1 MTRNDTFYKI
11 LFAIEL
17 ALIPLTM
24 AVYVFTKS
32 SQTNWIVGVMVAAV
46 LIVKIWIELFKNKDL
61 RSHVIINAIGNVA
74 TIDALVIF
82 FTIYGFIHLGVCI
95 AVVILVALMNALKV
109 LMYGKTM
116 PEIIDAVDSCY
127 MLFECLALAAFTFV
141 IFSQLVTNIALF
153 AILLT
158 SAVSVAYKAFYAV
171 KYYDLI
177 GKLKELF
184 RRK

>member
-24 AVYVFTKS
+24 AIYVFTKN
-32 SQTNWIVGVMVAAV
+32 SQTNWIVGVMVAAI
-46 LIVKIWIELFKNKDL
+46 LIVKIWIELFKNKDS
-61 RSHVIINAIGNVA
+61 RSHLIINAIGNVL

-82 FTIYGFIHLGVCI
+82 FTIYGYINLGVCL
-95 AVVILVALMNALKV
+95 AVTILIVLMNALKV
-109 LMYGKTM
+109 LLFGKSM
-116 PEIIDAVDSCY
+116 PELIDAVDSCF

-141 IFSQLVTNIALF
+141 IFNQLLSNIALF
-153 AILLT
+153 ALLLT
-158 SAVSVAYKAFYAV
+158 SAVSVAYKTFFV
-171 KYYDLI
+171 IKYYDVI